1 MSARRS
7 RAPSN
12 ILVVEDYADSREML
26 KHLLESLNYGVLTA
40 ADGSEALAV
49 AADNHID
56 LVLTDF
62 WLPDMNGITVVRRL
76 RSLTAHWKQ
85 IPIIIVTALDL
96 DQESYKEAIEA
107 GCAGVLRK
115 PIDFDELERMV
126 RDRLREYD
134 AESTPCHCS
143 DSE

>member
-1 MSARRS
+1 MPSRGSRS
-7 RAPSN
+7 PSI

-40 ADGSEALAV
+40 ADGSEALAL
-49 AADNHID
+49 AAGNHID

-76 RSLTAHWKQ
+76 RSLSEHWKQ

-96 DQESYKEAIEA
+96 DQESYDEAIEA

-115 PIDFDELERMV
+115 PIDFDKLQRMI

-134 AESTPCHCS
+134 AESTPCRCS
-143 DSE
+143 E